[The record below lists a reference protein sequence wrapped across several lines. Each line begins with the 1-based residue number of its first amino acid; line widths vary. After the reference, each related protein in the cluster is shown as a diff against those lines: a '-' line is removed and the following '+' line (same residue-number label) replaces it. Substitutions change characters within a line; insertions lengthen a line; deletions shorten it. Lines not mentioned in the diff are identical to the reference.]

1 MTVRELGHRGL
12 VSPVPLLAAT
22 NLRFAHGLRTILD
35 GVSISIEARERI
47 GVVGRNGTGKSTLLK
62 ILGGLVQADSGE
74 VGLARGTRVGYLQQD
89 PRFEPGETLR
99 SAAEAGFAELH
110 RLHQELHKVF
120 EQMADA
126 EGERLEKLLKRQTDL
141 EHQVEAAGG
150 YAIDHKIDAVLHGLG
165 FTDAQFTIPVESL
178 SGGQKGRLALAKLLL
193 EGPEVLLLDEPTNHL
208 DIDGCLWLERF
219 LTEEFAGAV
228 LVISH
233 DRYLLDNVVHRI
245 VEVEQGRLIDYPGNY
260 EAFREIRAQRRLTQH
275 RAFENEQA
283 RFKKEEA
290 FIRRYRAGQR
300 AKQAQGRLSKLER
313 AKEQSTL
320 ERPMEMA
327 SFRLE
332 LPKSPRA
339 GDIVVAARGI
349 GKAYAS
355 DDGSTRVLFKDLD
368 VVIGRGE
375 RWGIIGPN
383 GAGKT
388 TLVRVL
394 LGDLPPDTGTVRP
407 GSNVVVGYYR
417 QTHAGLPMHKT
428 IIHYLQDVIRAEC
441 PGQLLTEQAA
451 RNLAGAFLFSGNE
464 QDKELG
470 VLSGGERAR
479 AVMAGLLA
487 SAKNLLVMDEP
498 TNHLDI
504 PSAERLEEALAVPE
518 EDGGDIAYDGT
529 LILIS
534 HDRALIDAT
543 CDHLLVF
550 DGSGNVE
557 AFVGNYTEWAEKQR
571 ERKSAATK
579 AAAEEAERR
588 EKAARQ
594 QREAEERRQKESR
607 PANGTP
613 KAKNPLA
620 RLSVEQLEQRIEQAQ
635 TRIKA
640 IDQEMGTAE
649 VWKNPARCQ
658 ALGDERGK
666 LVGDLESLEMEWL
679 GRNA

>member
-1 MTVRELGHRGL
+1 
-12 VSPVPLLAAT
+12 VPLLAAT
-22 NLRFAHGLRTILD
+22 NLKFAHGIRTILD
-35 GVSISIEARERI
+35 GVSISIEAGERI

-62 ILGGLVQADSGE
+62 ILAGLIPADSGD
-74 VGLARGTRVGYLQQD
+74 VGLSRGTRVGYLQQD
-89 PRFEPGETLR
+89 PKFDAGETLR
-99 SAAEAGFAELH
+99 SAAEAAFAELH

-120 EQMADA
+120 EQMAHA
-126 EGERLEKLLKRQTDL
+126 EGAGLERLMKRQADL
-141 EHQVEAAGG
+141 EHQIEAAGG

-245 VEVEQGRLIDYPGNY
+245 IEVEQSRLIDYPGNY

-320 ERPMEMA
+320 ERPMEVGA
-327 SFRLE
+327 FRLE
-332 LPKSPRA
+332 LPKAPRA
-339 GDIVVAARGI
+339 GDIVVAARGVS
-349 GKAYAS
+349 KAYAA
-355 DDGSTRVLFKDLD
+355 DDGSVRTLFKDLD

-375 RWGIIGPN
+375 RWGVLGPN

-394 LGDLPPDTGTVRP
+394 LGDLAPDTGTVRL
-407 GSNVVVGYYR
+407 GSNVVIGYYK

-441 PGQLLTEQAA
+441 PGQLLTEQSA
-451 RNLAGAFLFSGNE
+451 RNLAGAFLFSGSE

-518 EDGGDIAYDGT
+518 EDGGDLAYDGT

-543 CDHLLVF
+543 CDHLLIF
-550 DGSGNVE
+550 DGQGNVE
-557 AFVGNYTEWAEKQR
+557 TFVGNYTEWAEKSK
-571 ERKSAATK
+571 ERRSAEAR

-588 EKAARQ
+588 DKAERQ
-594 QREAEERRQKESR
+594 RREAEERRQREAAAKPGGK
-607 PANGTP
+607 PASKPGP
-613 KAKNPLA
+613 KNPLA
-620 RLSVEQLEQRIEQAQ
+620 RLSVEDLEARIEKAQ

-640 IDQEMGTAE
+640 IDEEMATGD
-649 VWKNPARCQ
+649 VWKNPARCN
-658 ALGDERGK
+658 ALGDERGQ
-666 LVGDLESLEMEWL
+666 LVRDLESLEMEWL
-679 GRNA
+679 GRSA